1 MTAAPGHDALAGA
14 AQTMRG
20 WVAVVAV
27 VAAGVVLSFVV
38 QERYHHR
45 VLTLVFLWA
54 AMGLSWNIIS
64 GYAGQISFGHQVFFG
79 IGAYVTV
86 LLVVKIGLSPWL
98 GMIAAIAVAVVA
110 AVLIGIPTFRLAGIY
125 FGLATLAYPLIF
137 RIVMDWLGYQEVAIP
152 MKREQ
157 PGWFMQ
163 FTEPRSFDHLALAV
177 LAATL
182 ALSRLIETSRLGY
195 QLRAIKENEQAA
207 EAMGVDSFRCKMA
220 AYMLSAAPAA
230 VVGAVYIHAILFIVT
245 PEAVFGLLVVSQT
258 LVVAL
263 VGGTGTLW
271 GPLIGAALMVPISE
285 ILDTTV
291 GDRLPGIQGVVYGA
305 ALMLITLYAPEG
317 LYWRVRQ
324 AIRARAARRGVE
336 AARPAVVAPAEDA
349 VGAPSDKVLLEVR
362 GVSKSFIG
370 LQALSDVSFDVRERE
385 ILGVI
390 GPNGAGKT
398 TLFNVLNGFLVPE
411 RGEVRFLGEAATGF
425 SPSALCRR
433 GLGRTFQV
441 PRTFP
446 HLTVLE
452 NVMVGAFVR
461 ASAVPAARAM
471 ARSALAKV
479 GLSDRADALPTGLT
493 TLDLRLMELARCLA
507 TTPRLVLL
515 DEPLAGLSG
524 DGVTVM
530 IGVIR
535 SVRALGVTVVIIE
548 HTMQALLRLA
558 DRLVVLDQGR
568 RLAEGTPGQVTQDP
582 VVIEAYLGKRWLARM
597 AAR

>member
-1 MTAAPGHDALAGA
+1 VRQARGLDARRAAA
-14 AQTMRG
+14 RG
-20 WVAVVAV
+20 WVAIAAV

-54 AMGLSWNIIS
+54 AMGLAWNIIS

-86 LLVVKIGLSPWL
+86 LLVVKAGLSPWI
-98 GMIAAIAVAVVA
+98 GMIAAVAVAVVA

-163 FTEPRSFDHLALAV
+163 FTEPRSFDLLALAV

-271 GPLIGAALMVPISE
+271 GPLIGAALMVPVSE

-349 VGAPSDKVLLEVR
+349 AVGAPTDKVLLEVR

-411 RGEVRFLGEAATGF
+411 RGEVRFLGVAATGF

-461 ASAVPAARAM
+461 ASAVPVARAM
-471 ARSALAKV
+471 ARSALAQV

-507 TTPRLVLL
+507 TAPRLVLL

-524 DGVTVM
+524 DGITVM

-568 RLAEGTPGQVTQDP
+568 RLAEGAPGQVTQDP